1 MHKSYLHEYCRVKFG
16 YLVFLVVHSIV
27 TKKILNKVINAVV
40 TILDVSKAMS
50 LGLGLV
56 LGLGLIWF
64 DSCFVF
70 VIVKNFCGR
79 RVLKKC

>member
-1 MHKSYLHEYCRVKFG
+1 MARND
-16 YLVFLVVHSIV
+16 LVLE
-27 TKKILNKVINAVV
+27 TLLKLCKEDNPETRRNAVV

-50 LGLGLV
+50 LV

>member
-50 LGLGLV
+50 LGLGL
-56 LGLGLIWF
+56 IWF